1 MCCHFLLCST
11 VAFLVE
17 PLRGDEKMSKKYCD
31 IKNILIALQLI
42 LNPKIAKDLSLEA
55 KEEK

>member
-17 PLRGDEKMSKKYCD
+17 LLRGDEKMSKKYCD
-31 IKNILIALQLI
+31 TKNILMALQLI
-42 LNPKIAKDLSLEA
+42 LNRKIAMNLRLEA